1 MNKLEQKI
9 KSKNKNRNDNT
20 KKGGYMIEENKSSMK
35 NSVRRL
41 IIAGIGVLIQIIW
54 VVVLVMRLNQY
65 SQIITLLTVAIELV
79 LVLAV
84 YSMDTNAAFKLPWI
98 ILITVAPIVGICVS
112 FYLADQGNKK
122 VRARYRKIDQQL
134 FAYLNQDEQIIE
146 ELSKRMSGLQMTL
159 NICGNVHQ
167 VLFTK
172 IQM

>member
-1 MNKLEQKI
+1 
-9 KSKNKNRNDNT
+9 
-20 KKGGYMIEENKSSMK
+20 MIEENKSSMK

-98 ILITVAPIVGICVS
+98 ILITVAPIVGICVLY
-112 FYLADQGNKK
+112 YLADQGQQKK
-122 VRARYRKIDQQL
+122 CEHVIVKLISN
-134 FAYLNQDEQIIE
+134 YLHILIRMNRLLRNCQ
-146 ELSKRMSGLQMTL
+146 KRMSGLQMTL

>member
-1 MNKLEQKI
+1 
-9 KSKNKNRNDNT
+9 
-20 KKGGYMIEENKSSMK
+20 MIEENKSSMK

-84 YSMDTNAAFKLPWI
+84 YSMDTNSAFKLPWI
-98 ILITVAPIVGICVS
+98 ILITVAPIVGICVFFLFGRS
-112 FYLADQGNKK
+112 GATKK
-122 VRARYRKIDQQL
+122 VRARYRKIDQNCLHILIRMNRLLMNFQ
-134 FAYLNQDEQIIE
+134 
-146 ELSKRMSGLQMTL
+146 KRMSGLQMTL

>member
-1 MNKLEQKI
+1 
-9 KSKNKNRNDNT
+9 
-20 KKGGYMIEENKSSMK
+20 MIEENKSSMK

-98 ILITVAPIVGICVS
+98 ILIIWPIR
-112 FYLADQGNKK
+112 GNKK
-122 VRARYRKIDQQL
+122 SAST
-134 FAYLNQDEQIIE
+134 
-146 ELSKRMSGLQMTL
+146 LS
-159 NICGNVHQ
+159 
-167 VLFTK
+167 
-172 IQM
+172 